1 MVVSGEPRAS
11 QGDVGRDAHAAQMR
25 VRLVGDGWAAVDLA
39 SQLESELRTRGTVTG
54 SDDASVELTVYRY
67 QDAEAVAD
75 EILVALDRNGAA
87 GSTVHWADAEGEHE
101 MVAEG

>member
-1 MVVSGEPRAS
+1 MAVSGEPRAS
-11 QGDVGRDAHAAQMR
+11 QGDVGRDAHAALMT
-25 VRLVGDGWAAVDLA
+25 VRLVGDGWAATDLA

-54 SDDASVELTVYRY
+54 SDEATVAVTVYRY

-87 GSTVHWADAEGEHE
+87 GSTVHWTDPQGEHE
-101 MVAEG
+101 LVSEG